1 MFSPRGSDV
10 GHKTART
17 VEVSCGEVVTS
28 QHCRVSG
35 QSLPNSSNMIRWS
48 GWRSP
53 LWGEFSSDAQQMP
66 FRKDGDCMGDE
77 GKAVGIA
84 QSPGGFAVNCLITS
98 PRTCPRCPSRNP
110 LRLIR
115 PPQSSA
121 FSVCGNG
128 HRMAL
133 N

>member
-77 GKAVGIA
+77 GKAVGM
-84 QSPGGFAVNCLITS
+84 PKPRRLCCLLPNHT
-98 PRTCPRCPSRNP
+98 RN
-110 LRLIR
+110 I
-115 PPQSSA
+115 S
-121 FSVCGNG
+121 
-128 HRMAL
+128 
-133 N
+133 